1 MISPF
6 WTLNDVRWGPFGV
19 PDQGRFEEE
28 KHRGTRTVQLGVLPS
43 WLPTDRLRASEQ
55 LS

>member
-1 MISPF
+1 M
-6 WTLNDVRWGPFGV
+6 TRAGDHQGYLTR
-19 PDQGRFEEE
+19 GRFEEE
-28 KHRGTRTVQLGVLPS
+28 KHRDTRTVQLGVLPS